1 MIRVLQMI
9 GSLNIGGSQAMIMN
23 IYRKINKRKVQFDFI
38 VDHGTELYYADEIKK
53 LGGKIFIFPTFKGS
67 NILNV
72 VQYWN
77 KFFREHPEYKVL
89 HSHVRS
95 YATIYLP
102 IAKKYGVKTIIH
114 SHSTSN
120 GKGLSSIVK
129 LIMQYPLRY
138 QADYLFSCSKE
149 AGEWLFGKKAIKSN
163 RYYMI
168 RNAIDSKIY
177 CRDDRIRKKYR
188 QQLGI
193 SDDESLYIHVGRL
206 HEAKNHVFLLNVFRA
221 VLNKEK
227 KSKLILVGNG
237 DLYKFIKSE
246 IQKLKISEN
255 VIMLGA
261 RNDVAELLISADY
274 FLFPSKWEG
283 LPVTVV
289 EAQAAGLPCYVSN
302 NITRDVNVS
311 KLVRNI
317 SIDDGI
323 EPWVKEIIKHDM
335 HYEDVS
341 NEIIESGFDI
351 GSSVRWITNFYEGI
365 SI

>member
-1 MIRVLQMI
+1 MLK
-9 GSLNIGGSQAMIMN
+9 SC
-23 IYRKINKRKVQFDFI
+23 
-38 VDHGTELYYADEIKK
+38 YYAE
-53 LGGKIFIFPTFKGS
+53 
-67 NILNV
+67 
-72 VQYWN
+72 
-77 KFFREHPEYKVL
+77 
-89 HSHVRS
+89 
-95 YATIYLP
+95 
-102 IAKKYGVKTIIH
+102 
-114 SHSTSN
+114 
-120 GKGLSSIVK
+120 
-129 LIMQYPLRY
+129 
-138 QADYLFSCSKE
+138 
-149 AGEWLFGKKAIKSN
+149 
-163 RYYMI
+163 
-168 RNAIDSKIY
+168 
-177 CRDDRIRKKYR
+177 
-188 QQLGI
+188 
-193 SDDESLYIHVGRL
+193 
-206 HEAKNHVFLLNVFRA
+206 
-221 VLNKEK
+221 
-227 KSKLILVGNG
+227 
-237 DLYKFIKSE
+237 
-246 IQKLKISEN
+246 ISEN

-311 KLVRNI
+311 KLVKNI

>member
-1 MIRVLQMI
+1 MI

-177 CRDDRIRKKYR
+177 CRDGRIRKKYR